1 MPHALIVD
9 DDENFT
15 SALAEFME
23 LEGFTAATARTLEE
37 ARTRI
42 RGFPLDVLLVD
53 LMLPDGSGIDLI
65 HEIDP
70 TLATRIIVITGHP
83 SIDTAIQSLRAR
95 VFDFLV
101 KPIDIEHLKACI
113 RALVS
118 HPTAAG
124 AGFVGSAADRQ
135 KVKMFCDLV
144 GDSPAMREL
153 YKMIEKVAPTDA
165 TVFLQGESGTGKE
178 LVAHAIHQLSPRC
191 QRRYLAVN
199 CGAISPTLIGS
210 ELFGHER
217 GSFTGANRQHKG
229 HFERT
234 AGGTLFLDE
243 ITEMPTDLQVQ
254 LLRVLETGKLLRLGG
269 DHEVPVDVRVI
280 AATNRS
286 PEEVVAE
293 GKLRKD
299 LYFRLMV
306 FPLYIP
312 PLREREGDVTLL
324 AQYFL
329 GLLNHQ
335 YSLEKHFTKAVLQ
348 SLEER
353 PWQGNVRE
361 LRNAIQRAFI
371 LADREIGADH
381 FATGDLSEEEEEEED
396 PLNLS
401 VGTSIDDAEKRLIFA
416 TLEHYGGD
424 KTRTAEALGISLK
437 TLYNRLKK
445 YEVDWDH

>member
-1 MPHALIVD
+1 
-9 DDENFT
+9 
-15 SALAEFME
+15 
-23 LEGFTAATARTLEE
+23 
-37 ARTRI
+37 
-42 RGFPLDVLLVD
+42 
-53 LMLPDGSGIDLI
+53 
-65 HEIDP
+65 
-70 TLATRIIVITGHP
+70 
-83 SIDTAIQSLRAR
+83 
-95 VFDFLV
+95 
-101 KPIDIEHLKACI
+101 
-113 RALVS
+113 
-118 HPTAAG
+118 
-124 AGFVGSAADRQ
+124 
-135 KVKMFCDLV
+135 MFCDLV

-381 FATGDLSEEEEEEED
+381 FATGDLSEEEQEEED